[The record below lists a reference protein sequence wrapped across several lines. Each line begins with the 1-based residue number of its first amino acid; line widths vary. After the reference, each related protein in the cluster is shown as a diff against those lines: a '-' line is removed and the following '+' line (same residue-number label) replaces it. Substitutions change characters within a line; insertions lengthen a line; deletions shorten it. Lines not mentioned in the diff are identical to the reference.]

1 MSNRLLLL
9 IPEFFIDKCT
19 NKGLTIWIFILG
31 VDFFSMILVLVLV
44 LVFIFK
50 FPFTSSTLGIIFGSF
65 GKILKGPA

>member
-44 LVFIFK
+44 FIFK
-50 FPFTSSTLGIIFGSF
+50 FPFTSSALGIIFGSF